1 MRHGERPYRC
11 HQSVRQN
18 LAWNTAGQG
27 QYTTPYLGI
36 FKKSSRA
43 RRQERE
49 RQPHLGLPFLFDDA
63 GLFLDGDFGHVVALL
78 NGVYHFKAFDDSTK
92 HGMDTVQVF
101 LGTVAYEEL
110 ASPRILSGMG
120 HG

>member
-1 MRHGERPYRC
+1 MGSDPIAATNRSARIWRGTPPVRVSIPRHIWGF
-11 HQSVRQN
+11 SSS
-18 LAWNTAGQG
+18 LA
-27 QYTTPYLGI
+27 
-36 FKKSSRA
+36 A